1 MPPSPPVREEVFTCT
16 SSVLMMK
23 HSRLTYLDLSVVI
36 ALVSAGAV
44 VESDG
49 GAEVSQE
56 EDSGPRLIIFT
67 RIIMLEVE
75 IKVLEKKR
83 FSIKVFNFD

>member
-1 MPPSPPVREEVFTCT
+1 M
-16 SSVLMMK
+16 
-23 HSRLTYLDLSVVI
+23 TYLDLSVVI

-49 GAEVSQE
+49 GAEVSQK

-75 IKVLEKKR
+75 IEVLEKQR
-83 FSIKVFNFD
+83 FSTKLFNFD

>member
-1 MPPSPPVREEVFTCT
+1 
-16 SSVLMMK
+16 MK
-23 HSRLTYLDLSVVI
+23 HSRLPHLDLSVVI

-75 IKVLEKKR
+75 IKVLEKQR
-83 FSIKVFNFD
+83 FSIKLFNFD